1 MANAPSAKKILSL
14 LVDLLADQYGVEVT
28 YEFEERNEMAN
39 ENQNSKKQATTSASF
54 TKCQFDV

>member
-28 YEFEERNEMAN
+28 YEFEERNELTD
-39 ENQNSKKQATTSASF
+39 ENQNPEKQATASTSF
-54 TKCQFDV
+54 TQCQFDA

>member
-28 YEFEERNEMAN
+28 YEFAERNEMAN

-54 TKCQFDV
+54 AKCQFDA